1 LHHRAQQLYEP
12 GTGEWV
18 LRSPDW
24 VNWLATK
31 IRCLWIHGIPGAGK
45 TILASYLV
53 EKIKVYCAKSNS
65 SRVAHA
71 YYYCYHGHN
80 QDEVASFL
88 RWIICKLCRQ
98 AERVPIEVHNLYKQ
112 GGQPSLEE
120 LLDSFRSVAKLFGTV
135 YIVIDAVD
143 ESNFRCNLLRALRD
157 FVTDS
162 RFEMIQLLATS
173 RQYID
178 IEKVMDEISMPIS
191 MSNTLVEADIRLQV
205 RSALHS
211 NPKFGNWPENLL
223 NEVEHAVSTGA
234 KGMYVVIVISISKVV
249 LAHT

>member
-1 LHHRAQQLYEP
+1 
-12 GTGEWV
+12 
-18 LRSPDW
+18 
-24 VNWLATK
+24 
-31 IRCLWIHGIPGAGK
+31 
-45 TILASYLV
+45 
-53 EKIKVYCAKSNS
+53 
-65 SRVAHA
+65 
-71 YYYCYHGHN
+71 
-80 QDEVASFL
+80 
-88 RWIICKLCRQ
+88 LCRQ